1 MRALR
6 RWLDDTAGGLP
17 ATFWYL
23 WAGLLIN
30 RAGAFA
36 MLFLSLYLTEARG
49 VSEALTGTVVGAYGL
64 GGAGGVLL
72 GGVLADRWGRR
83 STLLAA
89 HLATA
94 ALMVGLAF
102 SRHLVMIA
110 ALAALVGVAHSM
122 PSPAFVAAIVDVVP
136 ERRRSRAFNLQFW
149 AFNLGM
155 AVASLL
161 AGLLA
166 EASFVAL
173 FLVDAAAT
181 VLAAAVIAWKVPET
195 LPRRAATPAPILDT
209 SRSDRTASVQDLRP
223 APVGGGGAAPRRA
236 EVGRQAEA
244 GQGRPAEV
252 ARQTEVG
259 RQAQVGR
266 QAEAGRGRLTEAGRG
281 LPAGSV
287 RPTGRRGKGRAGL
300 GRAGRPRQPGL
311 HTALTDRTFLTF
323 VGLTFV
329 LAVLTMQTSTIMPLA
344 MRSDGLR
351 PSAYGAVVALGGVLI
366 VLGQLFVPRL
376 IERHRKDR
384 VLAVSTA
391 LLALGFATLA
401 FADDVVV
408 YLAAAVVWTVGQML
422 AAPPNAQINADLAPL
437 ELRAR
442 YQSVF
447 YLAFP
452 AASFVAPTLGGVSL
466 QYLGDRHWLIVGGLG
481 LLAAGC
487 HLLAG
492 PPRERRVAALRQL
505 STPLPPPPTPTSS
518 PAPVR

>member
-1 MRALR
+1 MRTLR

-36 MLFLSLYLTEARG
+36 MLFLSLYLTDARG
-49 VSEALTGTVVGAYGL
+49 ASEALTGTVVGAYGL
-64 GGAGGVLL
+64 GGAAGVLL

-83 STLLAA
+83 STLIAA

-94 ALMVGLAF
+94 GLMVGLAF

-136 ERRRSRAFNLQFW
+136 EQRRSRAFNLQFW

-155 AVASLL
+155 AMASLL

-181 VLAAAVIAWKVPET
+181 LLAAAVIAWKVPET
-195 LPRRAATPAPILDT
+195 LPRRPTAPAPILDT
-209 SRSDRTASVQDLRP
+209 SRSGQPASVQDLRSGP
-223 APVGGGGAAPRRA
+223 LDGAAVPPRRA
-236 EVGRQAEA
+236 GRQ
-244 GQGRPAEV
+244 
-252 ARQTEVG
+252 RQ
-259 RQAQVGR
+259 RQ
-266 QAEAGRGRLTEAGRG
+266 
-281 LPAGSV
+281 
-287 RPTGRRGKGRAGL
+287 
-300 GRAGRPRQPGL
+300 RQPGL

-401 FADDVVV
+401 FADDLVV

-422 AAPPNAQINADLAPL
+422 AAPPNAQINADLAPP

-492 PPRERRVAALRQL
+492 PPRERRVAALRLL
-505 STPLPPPPTPTSS
+505 STPLPPPTPAPTSAS
-518 PAPVR
+518 ASAR

>member
-1 MRALR
+1 MR
-6 RWLDDTAGGLP
+6 RWLHDTAGGLP

-36 MLFLSLYLTEARG
+36 MLFLSLYLTAARG
-49 VSEALTGTVVGAYGL
+49 ASESLAGAVVGAYGL
-64 GGAGGVLL
+64 GGAAGVLL

-83 STLLAA
+83 ATLLAA
-89 HLATA
+89 HLATT
-94 ALMVGLAF
+94 ALMVALAF
-102 SRHLVMIA
+102 SRHLLVIA
-110 ALAALVGVAHSM
+110 VLSALVGVAHSM
-122 PSPAFVAAIVDVVP
+122 PGPAFVAAIVDVVP
-136 ERRRSRAFNLQFW
+136 EERRSRAFNLQFW

-161 AGLLA
+161 AGVLA
-166 EASFVAL
+166 EASFLAL
-173 FLVDAAAT
+173 FLVDAGATLIAA
-181 VLAAAVIAWKVPET
+181 LVIAAKVPET
-195 LPRRAATPAPILDT
+195 LPDARRA
-209 SRSDRTASVQDLRP
+209 RRP
-223 APVGGGGAAPRRA
+223 VDH
-236 EVGRQAEA
+236 
-244 GQGRPAEV
+244 
-252 ARQTEVG
+252 
-259 RQAQVGR
+259 
-266 QAEAGRGRLTEAGRG
+266 
-281 LPAGSV
+281 
-287 RPTGRRGKGRAGL
+287 L
-300 GRAGRPRQPGL
+300 GRADQLRRADRPGRVRRPGL
-311 HTALTDRTFLTF
+311 HTALTDRVFLAF

-344 MRSDGLR
+344 MRADGLR

-366 VLGQLFVPRL
+366 VVGQLFVPRL
-376 IERHRKDR
+376 IDRHRKDH

-391 LLALGFATLA
+391 LLAAGFAALA
-401 FADDVVV
+401 VADDLWV

-422 AAPPNAQINADLAPL
+422 AAPPNAQINADLAPP

-466 QYLGDRHWLIVGGLG
+466 QYLGERHWLIVGALG

-492 PPRERRVAALRQL
+492 PPRERRVAALRRTL
-505 STPLPPPPTPTSS
+505 AARRE
-518 PAPVR
+518 PALATDR

>member
-49 VSEALTGTVVGAYGL
+49 ASEALTGTVVGAYGL

-94 ALMVGLAF
+94 GLMVGLAF

-181 VLAAAVIAWKVPET
+181 ALAAVVIAWKVPET
-195 LPRRAATPAPILDT
+195 LPRRAAKAAPILDT
-209 SRSDRTASVQDLRP
+209 SRSDRTESVQDLRL
-223 APVGGGGAAPRRA
+223 APSRGSGAVTRR
-236 EVGRQAEA
+236 
-244 GQGRPAEV
+244 
-252 ARQTEVG
+252 
-259 RQAQVGR
+259 
-266 QAEAGRGRLTEAGRG
+266 AGRGRRAGWRW
-281 LPAGSV
+281 V
-287 RPTGRRGKGRAGL
+287 GRRERRAGWR
-300 GRAGRPRQPGL
+300 RAGRERQPGL

-401 FADDVVV
+401 FADDVAV

-505 STPLPPPPTPTSS
+505 STPLPHSATPTPSS
-518 PAPVR
+518 VR